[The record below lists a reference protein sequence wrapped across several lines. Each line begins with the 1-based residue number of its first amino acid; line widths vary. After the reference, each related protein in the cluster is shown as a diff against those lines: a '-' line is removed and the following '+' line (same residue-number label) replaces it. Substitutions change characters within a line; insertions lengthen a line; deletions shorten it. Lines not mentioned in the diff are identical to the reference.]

1 MRLTYCWLLQVHSA
15 ILEDLVHP
23 TEIVGKRIRFD
34 ADGGKVMKV
43 LLDPKDKNIVEY
55 KLETYAGAHP
65 VNIIVTHTATDMV
78 SAVMACMH
86 LLKSRLPV
94 PYMTVLFMFQVTS
107 ATRSVSL

>member
-1 MRLTYCWLLQVHSA
+1 MQVHSA

-55 KLETYAGAHP
+55 KLETYAGEP
-65 VNIIVTHTATDMV
+65 PTPSPLYSTE
-78 SAVMACMH
+78 H
-86 LLKSRLPV
+86 LGLSTELQSSSS
-94 PYMTVLFMFQVTS
+94 T
-107 ATRSVSL
+107 